1 MIFSKNTHVI
11 ITKIMNMFQLREY
24 GETGILGEPA
34 LVHVI
39 ALHPKIGQEASQVA
53 QNHVQAVPLK
63 RQLVAQVK

>member
-1 MIFSKNTHVI
+1 
-11 ITKIMNMFQLREY
+11 MNMFQLREY